1 MSARLRK
8 ASPDA
13 VVSAPA
19 VRSAIAAAEA
29 ARRFSRAGAI
39 ASSQTR
45 RGRGAVT
52 NPNGRFEPVVSER
65 FDDGWDLPTSRRRS
79 RPR

>member
-13 VVSAPA
+13 VLSAPA

-29 ARRFSRAGAI
+29 ARRFS
-39 ASSQTR
+39 
-45 RGRGAVT
+45 
-52 NPNGRFEPVVSER
+52 
-65 FDDGWDLPTSRRRS
+65 L
-79 RPR
+79 